1 MSISASAV
9 AMARNVISLR
19 VSVPVLS
26 EQITVAAPR
35 VSTAGSLRTMA
46 LAAAIRR
53 TPRLRPT
60 VTIAGSASGIAATA
74 SATANRNSPSTT
86 LSVNV
91 VVLNRPA
98 ANTTAQIPSM
108 MTLSRLPV
116 RSSSCCSGV
125 GSFSAASSRPAMRPT
140 SVDMP
145 VATTTA
151 RPRP

>member
-1 MSISASAV
+1 
-9 AMARNVISLR
+9 MARTVISLR

-26 EQITVAAPR
+26 EQITVAAPS

-46 LAAAIRR
+46 LAAAMRR

-60 VTIAGSASGIAATA
+60 VTMAGSASGMAATA
-74 SATANRNSPSTT
+74 SATANRNRLSTT

-98 ANTTAQIPSM
+98 ANTTAQMPSM

-140 SVDMP
+140 SVSMP

>member
-1 MSISASAV
+1 MTAPDV
-9 AMARNVISLR
+9 ATARTVISLR

-26 EQITVAAPR
+26 EQITVAAPS

-46 LAAAIRR
+46 LAAAMRR

-60 VTIAGSASGIAATA
+60 VTMAGKASGMAATA
-74 SATANRNSPSTT
+74 SATANRKRLRMALRLNTGLVMSP
-86 LSVNV
+86 V
-91 VVLNRPA
+91 
-98 ANTTAQIPSM
+98 ANTTAQMPSM
-108 MTLSRLPV
+108 MTLRRLPV

-140 SVDMP
+140 SVPMP
-145 VATTTA
+145 VATTMA

>member
-1 MSISASAV
+1 
-9 AMARNVISLR
+9 MAIARTVISLR

-26 EQITVAAPR
+26 EQITVAAPS

-46 LAAAIRR
+46 LAAAMRR
-53 TPRLRPT
+53 TPRLSPT

-74 SATANRNSPSTT
+74 SATANRNRLSIALRLKTGLVSSP
-86 LSVNV
+86 V
-91 VVLNRPA
+91 

-108 MTLSRLPV
+108 MMLRRLPV

-140 SVDMP
+140 SVPIP